1 MEIPVTLNVKSA
13 NVIPVINCMQG
24 DTPTI
29 ICTIMNGDDTFIADP
44 GEFDLCVCEGET
56 AKHKAI
62 SIKCAVNSNI
72 VTVHLTKNETDE
84 AGDLKLC
91 ISFSNTAQEL
101 VVSTFPFILKATE
114 NPAYSAVGQKENI
127 KALTDYIAEAKKY
140 AETAKD
146 LETNVA
152 ESVENV
158 KKYAESA
165 SESVI
170 NAEKAQ
176 KLSKSYAIGDSGV
189 REGEEKDNSKYYS
202 EKSAESKQAADKAAE
217 LAGQKAEEARKSELE
232 ASESAKS
239 ASESVTKA
247 EKSEKLSQSYALGD
261 SGIREG
267 EEKDNSKY
275 YSEKSAESKQAAD
288 KAAELAGQKAEEAR
302 KSGLEASENAKSAS
316 ESVIN
321 AEKAEKLS
329 QSYALG
335 DSGIREGEEKDNS
348 KYYSEKSAE
357 SKQAADKAAELA
369 GQKAEEARQLGLEV
383 SENAKSASESVTNA
397 EKAQKLSKSY
407 AIGNSGLRE
416 NEDTDNSKWYA
427 QQAEKYAKQAED
439 IAGGNFIPESE
450 KGIAG
455 GVAVLDANLAVAKAV
470 ADEDGNNIKK
480 SLKGKSDSN
489 HTHLYAGSNTAGG
502 IANSSN
508 LVYATSHQGEWY
520 QNSQWDGTYFQTNYK
535 HGDDVL
541 PMRVGYSG
549 YSDNSE
555 KVNNHTVNSDVPAN
569 AKFTDTTYPI
579 SYKTIDASFLNSFRT
594 ETKGNTATG
603 DYISTIRSEASVDGA
618 GAYGSG
624 LAFGRGDTHGYLY
637 VDYNTANAY
646 LGGGN
651 ANLLQWHKKIS
662 FSDHAHTT
670 VNGHTVNS
678 DVPVN
683 AVFTDTTYSDATT
696 SAHGLMS
703 AGDKSKLDGIAT
715 GANKTTILNSLAAT
729 TTGSALD
736 AVQGKALND
745 AIASL
750 KKSVSDGKSAIAS
763 AITAK
768 GVSTASDAS
777 FATMT
782 TNIKNVSTGVNP
794 FELLKDDKLEVRRG
808 YTSDYISRLVSSNA
822 YQGGGYPYSYSDGA
836 INVWYVCPTN
846 GGVGLLDNRYIL
858 YDYIPGATY
867 SGYRDYFSIK
877 IYDKTTGETKTY
889 NNVTSVSLG
898 SSFKLDNNSDQ
909 MITISK

>member
-140 AETAKD
+140 ADAAKN

-152 ESVENV
+152 ESVENGTQ
-158 KKYAESA
+158 YAESA

-170 NAEKAQ
+170 NAEKSK
-176 KLSKSYAIGDSGV
+176 KLSQSYAIGDSGV

-217 LAGQKAEEARKSELE
+217 LAGQKAEEARQLGLE
-232 ASESAKS
+232 ASENAKS
-239 ASESVTKA
+239 ASESVINA
-247 EKSEKLSQSYALGD
+247 EKAQKLSQSYAIGN
-261 SGIREG
+261 SGLREN

-288 KAAELAGQKAEEAR
+288 KAAELAGQKAEEA
-302 KSGLEASENAKSAS
+302 KQSGLEASENAKSAS

-335 DSGIREGEEKDNS
+335 DSGIREGEKKDNS

-369 GQKAEEARQLGLEV
+369 GQKAEEARQLGLEA

-397 EKAQKLSKSY
+397 EKAQKLSQSY

-549 YSDNSE
+549 YSDNSG
-555 KVNNHTVNSDVPAN
+555 KVNNHTVSSDVPAN
-569 AKFTDTTYPI
+569 AK
-579 SYKTIDASFLNSFRT
+579 
-594 ETKGNTATG
+594 
-603 DYISTIRSEASVDGA
+603 
-618 GAYGSG
+618 
-624 LAFGRGDTHGYLY
+624 
-637 VDYNTANAY
+637 
-646 LGGGN
+646 
-651 ANLLQWHKKIS
+651 
-662 FSDHAHTT
+662 
-670 VNGHTVNS
+670 
-678 DVPVN
+678 
-683 AVFTDTTYSDATT
+683 FTDTTYSDATT

-703 AGDKSKLDGIAT
+703 TSDKSKLNGIAA

-729 TTGSALD
+729 TTGYALD
-736 AVQGKALND
+736 AIQGKALND
-745 AIASL
+745 
-750 KKSVSDGKSAIAS
+750 K
-763 AITAK
+763 ITAINDSLAHMAWQNV
-768 GVSTASDAS
+768 GSNLFVETDTTYVSYNTLQAY
-777 FATMT
+777 
-782 TNIKNVSTGVNP
+782 ILTGC
-794 FELLKDDKLEVRRG
+794 
-808 YTSDYISRLVSSNA
+808 RLVDFAIVFTTKQALTKGTDYYFCKLTYTPDDVPYNYLVYYDNNA
-822 YQGGGYPYSYSDGA
+822 A
-836 INVWYVCPTN
+836 VLTVKTN
-846 GGVGLLDNRYIL
+846 GNVFLRPLTAD
-858 YDYIPGATY
+858 IPVNYTLNARG
-867 SGYRDYFSIK
+867 I
-877 IYDKTTGETKTY
+877 
-889 NNVTSVSLG
+889 
-898 SSFKLDNNSDQ
+898 FKN
-909 MITISK
+909 